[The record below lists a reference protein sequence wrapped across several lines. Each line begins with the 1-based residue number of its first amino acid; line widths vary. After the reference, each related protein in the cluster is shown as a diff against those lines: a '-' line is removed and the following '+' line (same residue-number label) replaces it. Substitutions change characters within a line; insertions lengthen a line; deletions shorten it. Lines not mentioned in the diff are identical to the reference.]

1 MTFIL
6 VPKTGE
12 DVQINAWNWRPTVEF
27 LRTENVITSDHA
39 ELLAC
44 SGCGATVNADLAQR
58 MAAALEDKLSTMKP
72 VDRIRADLS
81 VTDIPKEPQVFG
93 PDINPDDIDVT
104 NLYSATYDWLVT
116 FKDFCKRCG
125 GFTVY

>member
-6 VPKTGE
+6 VPNSGD

-27 LRTENVITSDHA
+27 LRTENVITSNQA

-44 SGCGATVNADLAQR
+44 SGCGARVDADLAKR
-58 MAAALEDKLSTMKP
+58 MASALEDKLSTMKP
-72 VDRIRADLS
+72 VDRMRADLS
-81 VTDIPKEPQVFG
+81 VTDIPNVPQVFG
-93 PDINPDDIDVT
+93 PDTKPDDIDVT

-116 FKDFCKRCG
+116 FKDFCKRCD